1 MRASGLPLPVLKFA
15 WQRRQTYIFELDII
29 GLIPAWLIGR
39 AAVYSAWVWRNLS
52 PASTVLLGG
61 VGRVAMGLVW
71 LRDREAIQA

>member
-1 MRASGLPLPVLKFA
+1 
-15 WQRRQTYIFELDII
+15 
-29 GLIPAWLIGR
+29 
-39 AAVYSAWVWRNLS
+39 VYSAWVWRNLS